1 MNKISYDKHIVM
13 KSINIHKLVF
23 TTNLIGFLTITRKR
37 QQLIRYIEELYVP
50 LSTEILK
57 HWKFHFYIRSRN
69 VVPCQM
75 KQNTSDNLLQSV
87 SK

>member
-13 KSINIHKLVF
+13 KSINTHKL
-23 TTNLIGFLTITRKR
+23 GTRKR
-37 QQLIRYIEELYVP
+37 QQLIRYIEELYVL
-50 LSTEILK
+50 LSYEILK

>member
-13 KSINIHKLVF
+13 KSIKIHKLGF
-23 TTNLIGFLTITRKR
+23 TTNSRKR
-37 QQLIRYIEELYVP
+37 QQLIRYIEELYVL
-50 LSTEILK
+50 LSYEILK

-87 SK
+87 PK

>member
-13 KSINIHKLVF
+13 KSINTHKLGLHVKGS
-23 TTNLIGFLTITRKR
+23 NSLDILKNYMYY
-37 QQLIRYIEELYVP
+37 L
-50 LSTEILK
+50 LSYEILK

>member
-13 KSINIHKLVF
+13 KSINIHKLGF
-23 TTNLIGFLTITRKR
+23 TTNLIGTRKR